1 MVDLQDIK
9 KAHFIGIGGI
19 GMSAVARMFL
29 IEGKTVTGSDREQSL
44 VTDVLSDLG
53 AKVAIGHRAE
63 NLEDDTDVVIY
74 TIAIAP
80 DNPELTKARERG
92 IPLLTYPE
100 ALGALSKGKYTI
112 AIAGAHGKTTT
123 TGMIAQILLEHT
135 LDPSVV
141 IGSFLK
147 GYKSNFIAGKSKYFV
162 VESCEYRRSFLNMH
176 PNILVI
182 TNIEEEHLDYYK
194 DLADIQDAFRTLA
207 KRVPKDGFIVCD
219 PNNEH
224 VRPVIDGLPCTI
236 LDYTKENVETTLQV
250 PGAHMIQNAKA
261 AQTVARTLGL
271 SEEQAGESLARFS
284 GTWRRSDR
292 LGETKNG
299 ALVYDDYA
307 HHPDE
312 VKTTLAGF
320 KERFDDKRIVLVFM
334 PHLYSRTKIFFD
346 RFVDVLSEAD
356 EVLVTNVYDARAEI
370 DHSVTGEVLAEALK
384 KKNPKT
390 RFVGDFSEIARI
402 LEAEYGKDDLIIT
415 MGAGDIYKVAEQ
427 ITQWQRSI

>member
-1 MVDLQDIK
+1 MIDLKNVQRV
-9 KAHFIGIGGI
+9 HFIGIGGI
-19 GMSAVARMFL
+19 GMSAIARMFL
-29 IEGKTVTGSDREQSL
+29 LEGKTVTGSDREQSL

-53 AKVAIGHRAE
+53 ANITIGHRKE
-63 NLEDDTDVVIY
+63 NLADDTDLVVY
-74 TIAIAP
+74 TIAIDP
-80 DNPELTKARERG
+80 DNPELVKAQALG
-92 IPLLTYPE
+92 KALLTYPE
-100 ALGALSKGKYTI
+100 ALGEISKGKYTI
-112 AIAGAHGKTTT
+112 AVTGAHGKTTT

-135 LDPSVV
+135 FDPSVI

-207 KRVPKDGFIVCD
+207 ERVPRDGFIICD
-219 PNNEH
+219 PENEH
-224 VRPVIDGLPCTI
+224 VKPVIKGLSCTI
-236 LDYTKENVETTLQV
+236 VDYTKENVEATLQV
-250 PGAHMIQNAKA
+250 PGAHMVKDAQA
-261 AQTVARTLGL
+261 AQAAVKTLGVT
-271 SEEQAGESLARFS
+271 EEEAGESLARFS

-299 ALVYDDYA
+299 ATVFDDYA

-312 VKTTLAGF
+312 IETTLAGF
-320 KERFDDKRIVLVFM
+320 KERFDDKNIVVVFM

-356 EVLVTNVYDARAEI
+356 EIIVTNVYDARVEI
-370 DHSVTGEVLAEALK
+370 DHSVTGEVLAETLK

-390 RFVGDFSEIARI
+390 RFIADFGEIAHV
-402 LEAEYGKDDLIIT
+402 LETEYGKDDLILT

-427 ITQWQRSI
+427 ITDWQK